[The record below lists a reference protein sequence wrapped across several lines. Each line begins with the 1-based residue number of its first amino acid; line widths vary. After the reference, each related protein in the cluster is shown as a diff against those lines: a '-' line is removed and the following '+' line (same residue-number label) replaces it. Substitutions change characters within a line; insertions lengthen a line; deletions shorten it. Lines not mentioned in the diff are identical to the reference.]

1 MQKNWKK
8 IEAIYGVHDSHL
20 IHFIE
25 VNNNNSIHLIHTLL
39 FSRVYLDYLL
49 VKNEVKKFE

>member
-8 IEAIYGVHDSHL
+8 IEMIYGVHDSHL

-25 VNNNNSIHLIHTLL
+25 VNKNNSIHLIHTLF
-39 FSRVYLDYLL
+39 FSRV
-49 VKNEVKKFE
+49 